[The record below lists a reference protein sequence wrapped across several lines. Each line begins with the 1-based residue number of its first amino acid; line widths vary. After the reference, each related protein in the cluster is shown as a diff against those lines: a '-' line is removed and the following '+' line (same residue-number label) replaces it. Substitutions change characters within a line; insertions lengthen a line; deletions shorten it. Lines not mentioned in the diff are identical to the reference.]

1 MSDFWEQPETVERFA
16 RRDPDHRLLRLVDQ
30 HQHPSSDSVLDLGCA
45 GGRNAELLA
54 RLGFDVHALDTSS
67 AMVEETRARVAR
79 YLGQAEAQRRVRRGP
94 MDALPYPD
102 DTFDLVVA
110 LGVYHNAADR
120 SEWDRAIAET
130 ARVLRAGGRLLL
142 SEFSPE
148 TDLHGVGMPPVS
160 GAPDVF
166 EGPHGRMVLLDA
178 GAVDAGLAAHGLTA
192 EVPTEVVRVDLDPG
206 RRVSVNGLY
215 RKRSD

>member
-1 MSDFWEQPETVERFA
+1 MSDFWEQPEAVERFA
-16 RRDPDHRLLRLVDQ
+16 RRDPDHRLLRLVDR
-30 HQHPSSDSVLDLGCA
+30 HLDPSTDSVLDVGCA

-79 YLGQAEAQRRVRRGP
+79 HLGEAEAERRVRRGP
-94 MDALPYPD
+94 MDALPYAD
-102 DTFDLVVA
+102 DSFDLVVA

-120 SEWDRAIAET
+120 SEWDRAISET
-130 ARVLRAGGRLLL
+130 ARVLRAGGLLLL
-142 SEFSPE
+142 SEFSPD
-148 TDLHGVGMPPVS
+148 TDLHGEGMPPVP
-160 GAPDVF
+160 GAPDTF

-178 GAVDAGLAAHGLTA
+178 DAVDAGLAAHGLEA

-215 RKRSD
+215 RMRSE